1 MPYKIRK
8 VNGKECW
15 KVSSPTRVHAKC
27 TTFEKAKKQM
37 GLLKRWEASKK
48 SPKKSPKT
56 LTTKSPNPT
65 KKTVK
70 IKKSTRPE
78 KKYMAIFSFGDNIK
92 TVHFGQSG
100 ASDFTKHKD
109 TERKQRY
116 IDRHSKNENWNN
128 PTSAGALSRW
138 LLWNK
143 TTLKDSIADY
153 KRRFRLG

>member
-27 TTFEKAKKQM
+27 TTFAKAKKQM
-37 GLLKRWEASKK
+37 GLLKGWEASGKR

-56 LTTKSPNPT
+56 KSHKST

-78 KKYMAIFSFGDNIK
+78 KKYMAIFSIGDNVK

-128 PTSAGALSRW
+128 PMTAGALSRYI
-138 LLWNK
+138 LWNK

-153 KRRFRLG
+153 KRRFHLG